1 MESGIFLFAINWE
14 RVKTFMCLHE
24 HMYAFL
30 KMQKLKIGWE
40 KGSTGSM
47 RVLLKGT
54 GCVLY
59 LLEHCA
65 SNGDAFRV
73 KLRNG
78 MDFCLHKYRE
88 K

>member
-1 MESGIFLFAINWE
+1 
-14 RVKTFMCLHE
+14 
-24 HMYAFL
+24 MYAFL
-30 KMQKLKIGWE
+30 NMQKLKIRWE
-40 KGSTGSM
+40 KGSTGSI
-47 RVLLKGT
+47 RVCLKGM

-59 LLEHCA
+59 LLEHYA

-78 MDFCLHKYRE
+78 MDFCHKPRE